1 MLSVLNGRLR
11 TLCSLCSLWLCGSV
25 ALWLC
30 GSVALWVCGSVAN
43 FLCPDIPSRWP
54 HKAERR
60 SIGPPLCFLET
71 DQRLRGLSNQ
81 LRMRPAVREV
91 KHEPD
96 RKPHDEPQPVLPA
109 ESVDYGAAHDNAERG
124 YHRYGR
130 RPERPRQ
137 FRITTAQYPYP
148 CSHQNECEQRSNS

>member
-1 MLSVLNGRLR
+1 MFSVLNRRLR
-11 TLCSLCSLWLCGSV
+11 TLCSLCSLWLY
-25 ALWLC
+25 
-30 GSVALWVCGSVAN
+30 GSVAN
-43 FLCPDIPSRWP
+43 FTCPYIPSRWP

-60 SIGPPLCFLET
+60 SIGTPLCFLET

-96 RKPHDEPQPVLPA
+96 RKPHDEPQPVRPA
-109 ESVDYGAAHDNAERG
+109 ESVDHGAAHDDAERG

-130 RPERPRQ
+130 RPERP
-137 FRITTAQYPYP
+137 
-148 CSHQNECEQRSNS
+148 